1 MEAVSKQTRRE
12 LITALRER
20 YRLSPKAAKGRIL
33 DEFFG
38 VSGFHRKHAVRLLA
52 MNSKSVSVSPSVG
65 QCIYDEA
72 TRQALILVW
81 EAADRICGKRLK
93 AIIPDLLTAMEK
105 HGHLKLEGEVR
116 RRVESASAATIDRL
130 LRSVRKSAG
139 SRRRKR
145 PGKKMTREIPVKTCH
160 DWHDPQPG
168 FLEIDFVVHSGGSM
182 AGEYLHSLVATDVCS
197 GWTEAIPLIAR
208 EQSLVVEGLRRI
220 GGRAVA
226 AHRNGSGSAHR
237 NGAVEWEDP
246 EREISF
252 PRRSFTRFRVGSGVS
267 RSGIPS
273 GSSRAA
279 KPAEGSGRRG
289 VRARGGVGRSS
300 PCGKGAGGGSRDGGT
315 SCTGPWTRPWDRG
328 QSRSRV
334 GAVGR

>member
-1 MEAVSKQTRRE
+1 MAGWGRGTDAFYSNLRNDNYFSPAHCLKVSVTDDASLPHEDVTKIRRQRMEAVSKQTRRE

-33 DEFFG
+33 DEFVG

-81 EAADRICGKRLK
+81 EAVDRICGKRLK

-237 NGAVEWEDP
+237 NGA
-246 EREISF
+246 
-252 PRRSFTRFRVGSGVS
+252 RRR
-267 RSGIPS
+267 
-273 GSSRAA
+273 
-279 KPAEGSGRRG
+279 
-289 VRARGGVGRSS
+289 
-300 PCGKGAGGGSRDGGT
+300 AGGGMMGLLGGRSDGVPKPRRIWKERFPLRHLDSG
-315 SCTGPWTRPWDRG
+315 
-328 QSRSRV
+328 
-334 GAVGR
+334 